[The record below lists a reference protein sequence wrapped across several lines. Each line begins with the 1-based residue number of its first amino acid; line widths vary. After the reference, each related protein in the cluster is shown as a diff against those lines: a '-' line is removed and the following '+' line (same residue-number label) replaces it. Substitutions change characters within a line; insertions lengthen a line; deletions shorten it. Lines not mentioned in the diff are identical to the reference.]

1 MQLDEALQLERRGA
15 TRALTLKVTPLP
27 LPCCLKARLTHLQV
41 LELLLEEEAR
51 KTVLALP
58 EADLIAACK
67 SSGLYFLSPRLRGTE
82 NFFSSTSSGEDT
94 IDAALTNSAILYTF
108 CAGPSLILW
117 TRGI

>member
-67 SSGLYFLSPRLRGTE
+67 SSGLQEWYAMGWGARLIKAKAGAGACEGTRD
-82 NFFSSTSSGEDT
+82 G
-94 IDAALTNSAILYTF
+94 ACGGA
-108 CAGPSLILW
+108 
-117 TRGI
+117 